1 LAWIKKDGVWVGL
14 SSEVKPVA
22 VNGEYGYEIDTDIV
36 YLYTAAWA
44 AVAVTV
50 DNWATI
56 NNVRK
61 IGQKVTM
68 PKVSSSALSGV
79 IERTT
84 VVDFK
89 NLNLPIRVFLD
100 DRSEETLKIV
110 NAVEGSVVITYN
122 PKDIVVINDSN
133 YSVTIIPDVQHP
145 SLGVTIAA
153 NSRDLLTWNSFDY
166 TVLARSTDPVN
177 FDLVS
182 QSGLTLVFSEGKLV
196 GRNGSDFKFDGGVIS
211 VPDNAI
217 SHIYVDLNTKLLHAL
232 ELNCHQGGVFLGR
245 AVATNGAVTF
255 TKANPIA
262 LPVSYIERFKEKLLS
277 TGKVKVCVIGNSLS
291 VQPWVD
297 WLFNATYADIGFNV
311 PNVASVSEYKNYAVG
326 GQSAR
331 HSLMTV
337 SKPIHGYGHDTAA
350 NTSFVIDGT
359 YFRRYAPV
367 QSRKFSDHWV
377 KSRGFDLAIISC
389 GTNAGTDQLMYMETC
404 IKELRE
410 AGMEVV
416 IWTETPKTTNLNPI
430 PTALEYLQRFAV
442 TYGCALVDT
451 FSYIKEAF
459 LNGESIFL
467 DTTHPNEAGNAVYA
481 AAFRSV
487 LNDILLVPGSIN
499 SIKGRVYKPKT
510 INVPYGEIQVSPN
523 KTTGT
528 WVPGFFPTTMYPGRM
543 FAGLPVEGCI
553 LKLEAGQMAKYA
565 HTYFGSV
572 DVICDL
578 SEDFNVTVT
587 DIAGTTIAT
596 LTNSAVS
603 NERIG
608 LKEVWNPVLEDKGDL
623 KNTQLTF
630 TVNSGTFKVCGVIFH
645 TPKTEHIWWDKFTTK
660 PGATTGFDTG
670 KSSASSTFYVD
681 AKDDF
686 VNIDFEGIGCQVILA
701 NCTTAAIVDIYLD
714 GELIE
719 ADFDL
724 YTEGNYL
731 KAFNIFVDE
740 ATDFEEEDRKH
751 TLRIYYKNT
760 NASVSAPTIT
770 SHRVQVYSFVA
781 FKRN

>member
-1 LAWIKKDGVWVGL
+1 MGNFKFKRPIKLVDFDPEIRNDINDIDTLMSDVANFSL
-14 SSEVKPVA
+14 SS
-22 VNGEYGYEIDTDIV
+22 
-36 YLYTAAWA
+36 
-44 AVAVTV
+44 
-50 DNWATI
+50 
-56 NNVRK
+56 
-61 IGQKVTM
+61 
-68 PKVSSSALSGV
+68 
-79 IERTT
+79 
-84 VVDFK
+84 K
-89 NLNLPIRVFLD
+89 N
-100 DRSEETLKIV
+100 
-110 NAVEGSVVITYN
+110 
-122 PKDIVVINDSN
+122 
-133 YSVTIIPDVQHP
+133 
-145 SLGVTIAA
+145 
-153 NSRDLLTWNSFDY
+153 
-166 TVLARSTDPVN
+166 
-177 FDLVS
+177 
-182 QSGLTLVFSEGKLV
+182 GLTLTFSGGKLI
-196 GRNGSDFKFDGGVIS
+196 GRNGSTFIYDGGSVT
-211 VPDNAI
+211 VPDD
-217 SHIYVDLNTKLLHAL
+217 STTYIYVDMVTKTLHAFD
-232 ELNCHQGGVFLGR
+232 LNCHHGGIYLGQ
-245 AVATNGAVTF
+245 AVAENGIVTF
-255 TKANPIA
+255 TKAKPVT

-277 TGKVKVCVIGNSLS
+277 TGKVKVCIIGNSLS
-291 VQPWVD
+291 LQPWVD
-297 WLFNATYADIGFNV
+297 WLFNVENVDKGFNV
-311 PNVASVSEYKNYAVG
+311 PNVENVLEYKNYAAG

-337 SKPIHGYGHDTAA
+337 SNPIHAYGHDTAA
-350 NTSFVIDGT
+350 NTSFVIDSV
-359 YFRRYAPV
+359 YFRRYAPI

-481 AAFRSV
+481 RAFRS
-487 LNDILLVPGSIN
+487 LFNDILLVPGSIN
-499 SIKGRVYKPKT
+499 SIKGRVYKPRT
-510 INVPYGEIQVSPN
+510 INVPYGEIQISPN

-528 WVPGFFPTTMYPGRM
+528 WIAGFFPTTMYPGRM
-543 FAGLPVEGCI
+543 FAGLPAESCI
-553 LKLEAGQMAKYA
+553 LKLTAGEYAKYA

-587 DIAGTTIAT
+587 DIAGATIAT

-645 TPKTEHIWWDKFTTK
+645 TPNTEHIWWDKFTTK

-719 ADFDL
+719 ANFDL

-731 KAFNIFVDE
+731 KAFNIFVNE
-740 ATDFEEEDRKH
+740 VTDFEEEDRKH

-760 NASVSAPTIT
+760 NANVSPPITT